1 MMKVATVVAKTTL
14 SKVAPVAKVVGKAGL
29 STAIKLPL
37 SLAKLTSSM
46 LPMLGSVVL
55 GGLYLLVKSMK

>member
-1 MMKVATVVAKTTL
+1 MFKVATVVAKTTL

-37 SLAKLTSSM
+37 SLAKLSSSM
-46 LPMLGSVVL
+46 IPMLGSIFL
-55 GGLYLLVKSMK
+55 GGIYLLVKSMK

>member
-14 SKVAPVAKVVGKAGL
+14 TKVAPVAKVVGKAGL

-37 SLAKLTSSM
+37 SLAKFTSSM